1 MKKILYSIAIAGC
14 LCIASNNLAA
24 QERTQYGK
32 EFPTEHVMTISSF
45 KTAIG
50 DKKELKNVTLEG
62 RISQVCQAEGCW
74 MKLKNEDGEDI
85 FVKFK
90 DHAFLIPKDL
100 AGKATVVH
108 GTATRKVVSVKER
121 KHLAEDAGISKEE
134 IEKITTPKEELRIDA
149 TGIIVMQ

>member
-1 MKKILYSIAIAGC
+1 MKKILYSLAIAGC
-14 LCIASNNLAA
+14 MCIGSNNLSA
-24 QERTQYGK
+24 QEKTKYGK
-32 EFPTEHVMTISSF
+32 DFSIENVMTINSF

-50 DKKELKNVTLEG
+50 DKKELKNITLEG

-90 DHAFLIPKDL
+90 DHSFLIPKDL
-100 AGKATVVH
+100 AGKASVVH
-108 GTATRKVVSVKER
+108 GTATRKVVSVAER
-121 KHLAEDAGISKEE
+121 KHLAEDAGVGKEE